1 MSLNPT
7 STHTVS
13 EKPLKS
19 ILPIFP
25 SVPHSI
31 LSITSR
37 EKPKILNLPF
47 LTDEEEKEKKTT
59 VPMVSGVAINFEI
72 PS

>member
-7 STHTVS
+7 STRTIS
-13 EKPLKS
+13 EKTLKS

-47 LTDEEEKEKKTT
+47 LTTKRKKKKKTT